1 MDGGGSGRDSSIRL
15 DNSHAE
21 PPNHKVK
28 ALWDGL
34 APQTTGRGR
43 RRARIGSAA
52 HGFSRQQ
59 RCVSDHL
66 KLPEEAARHW
76 GQSGNGVTVLAR
88 IRPTLG
94 RVRQSDG
101 WATQGAVFCDRHLQ
115 GDVNLHLQS
124 QILGHV

>member
-34 APQTTGRGR
+34 ASQTTGRGR

-52 HGFSRQQ
+52 RGFSRRQ

-66 KLPEEAARHW
+66 KLPEEAGHW
-76 GQSGNGVTVLAR
+76 GQSGNGGTDLAR
-88 IRPTLG
+88 IRSTSG

-115 GDVNLHLQS
+115 GDVNLHHQS
-124 QILGHV
+124 QNLGHV